1 MSIAPE
7 KAQQIINHI
16 RSYVDISD
24 QALAAFLPLLSVKR
38 LRKKQYLLQ
47 EGNICRQES
56 FVLDGCLQAYKADE
70 KGKIHILQ
78 FAVAGW
84 WIGDL
89 DSFINN
95 SPSAL
100 NIEALKDT
108 ELLVIDHEKLEWAYR
123 HCDGLERYFRVMI
136 QKAWI
141 ATQQR
146 TLAAMSQSAQERYED
161 FIDRYP
167 ALLKDL
173 PDRNIAAY
181 LGITPQSL
189 SRIRHQRKTTR

>member
-1 MSIAPE
+1 MSSAPD

-16 RSYVDISD
+16 RSYVDFSD
-24 QALAAFLPLLSVKR
+24 QAAADLIPLLSPQR
-38 LRKKQYLLQ
+38 LRKRQYLLQ
-47 EGNICRQES
+47 EGHICRQES
-56 FVLDGCLQAYKADE
+56 FVINGCLQAYKTDD

-89 DSFINN
+89 DSFLNTT
-95 SPSAL
+95 PSQL
-100 NIEALKDT
+100 NIEALENT
-108 ELLVIDHEKLEWAYR
+108 EVLNITREQLDWAYQQ
-123 HCDGLERYFRVMI
+123 CPGLERYFRLMI

-146 TLAAMSQSAQERYED
+146 TLSAMSQPAQQRYEE
-161 FIDRYP
+161 FIARYP
-167 ALLKDL
+167 SLLQHI
-173 PDRNIAAY
+173 PDRHIAAY

-189 SRIRHQRKTTR
+189 SRIRNQRKH